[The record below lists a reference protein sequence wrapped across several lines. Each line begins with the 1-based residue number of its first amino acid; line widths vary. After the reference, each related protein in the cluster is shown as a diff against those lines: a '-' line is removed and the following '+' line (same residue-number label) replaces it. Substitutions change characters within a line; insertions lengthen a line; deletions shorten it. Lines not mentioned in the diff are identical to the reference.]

1 MIPDVIFVVNV
12 DMHTEV
18 DLYTYTIFT
27 KELVCIETI
36 FKNLVVYI
44 YQCFA
49 SKLFTFN
56 GALAIICS
64 IMVVRELFDWF
75 KVEKCIGQYTNYS
88 VHFSLKLTH
97 KVL

>member
-1 MIPDVIFVVNV
+1 MYICAF
-12 DMHTEV
+12 
-18 DLYTYTIFT
+18 FT
-27 KELVCIETI
+27 KELVYIETI
-36 FKNLVVYI
+36 FKNLVVHI

-64 IMVVRELFDWF
+64 IIVVRELCDWL
-75 KVEKCIGQYTNYS
+75 KVEQCIGQYTNYS

-97 KVL
+97 EVL